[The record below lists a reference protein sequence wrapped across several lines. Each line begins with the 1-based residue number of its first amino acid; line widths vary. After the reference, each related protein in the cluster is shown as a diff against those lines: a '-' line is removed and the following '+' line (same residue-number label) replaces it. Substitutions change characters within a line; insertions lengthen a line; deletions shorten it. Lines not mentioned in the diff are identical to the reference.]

1 LAGGVGGSQPVVV
14 SGSFSLSSTA
24 SHTGRTGAAAPPA
37 GWASSGYNGSN
48 GATSSLFG
56 GTFIGS
62 GGSGAI
68 ADNITA
74 MAPDALTELD
84 ANALTELENVS
95 VMFVQ
100 SQNEGTIAT
109 GDTRVNARLV
119 GVSSEYFEAV
129 KPEIAMGS
137 YLSSSSFAQTAKDV
151 VFGAD
156 AANDVGLTADMLGQ
170 TVKLNGQDF
179 RLVGVLDDQ
188 AGFGTSGRVYVTL
201 DSARKLF
208 SQYPYVSSIV
218 IQANTAEQVDA
229 LQLTADS
236 LLRERYG
243 LGADTDARYTITNQ
257 ASLIAAVSSITDTL
271 GLLLTGIAAISL
283 IVGGIGIMNIMLVSV
298 RERTREIGVRRAIGA
313 KQSNILTQFLIEA
326 IVLSLAGGVIGLIL
340 GQIAAFFLAILG
352 DWVFAIKLDTVVLAL
367 GFSLLVG
374 VVFGVWPARTAA
386 KLEPIDALRF
396 E

>member
-1 LAGGVGGSQPVVV
+1 MLGVVIGVAAIVALTSIVDGASQGINKSLAT
-14 SGSFSLSSTA
+14 L
-24 SHTGRTGAAAPPA
+24 
-37 GWASSGYNGSN
+37 
-48 GATSSLFG
+48 
-56 GTFIGS
+56 GT
-62 GGSGAI
+62 
-68 ADNITA
+68 NQLNVTA
-74 MAPDALTELD
+74 MAPDALSELD
-84 ANALTELENVS
+84 ARALAELDGVS
-95 VMFVQ
+95 VMFMQ
-100 SQNEGTIAT
+100 AQNEGTIAT
-109 GDTRVNARLV
+109 EDTRVTARLV
-119 GVSSEYFEAV
+119 GVSSQYFEAV
-129 KPEIAMGS
+129 KPEVALGS
-137 YLSSSSFAQTAKDV
+137 YLSSSSFAASAKDV

-156 AANDVGLTADMLGQ
+156 AANDVGLTADMLGK

-201 DSARKLF
+201 DAARKLF

-218 IQANTAEQVDA
+218 VQAKTPGQVDA
-229 LQLTADS
+229 LQLNTDS

-243 LGADTDARYTITNQ
+243 LAQDTDTRYTITNQ
-257 ASLIAAVSSITDTL
+257 ASLLAAVGSITDTL

-326 IVLSLAGGVIGLIL
+326 IVLSLAGGLVGLIL
-340 GQIAAFFLAILG
+340 GEIAAFFLALLG
-352 DWVFAIKLDTVVLAL
+352 DWVFVIRLDTVTMAL
-367 GFSLLVG
+367 GFSLLIG

>member
-1 LAGGVGGSQPVVV
+1 MRLLGTARLALNRIWATKVRSLLTMLGVVIGVAAIVALTSIVDGASQ
-14 SGSFSLSSTA
+14 GINKSL
-24 SHTGRTGAAAPPA
+24 
-37 GWASSGYNGSN
+37 
-48 GATSSLFG
+48 ATL
-56 GTFIGS
+56 GTNQL
-62 GGSGAI
+62 
-68 ADNITA
+68 NITA
-74 MAPDALTELD
+74 MAPDALSEQDAYALAELD
-84 ANALTELENVS
+84 GVS

-100 SQNEGTIAT
+100 TQNEGTIAT
-109 GDTRVNARLV
+109 DDKRVNARLV
-119 GVSSEYFEAV
+119 GVSSQYFAAV
-129 KPEIAMGS
+129 KPDIALGS
-137 YLSSSSFAQTAKDV
+137 YLSDSKFAATSKDV

-156 AANDVGLTADMLGQ
+156 AANDLGLTDDMLGE

-201 DSARKLF
+201 DAARKLF

-218 IQANTAEQVDA
+218 VQAETPEAVDA
-229 LQLTADS
+229 LQIASDR

-243 LGADTDARYTITNQ
+243 LGVDTEARYSITNQ

-271 GLLLTGIAAISL
+271 GLLLTGIAGISL
-283 IVGGIGIMNIMLVSV
+283 VVGGIGIMNIMLVSV

-326 IVLSLAGGVIGLIL
+326 IVLSLAGGVVGLIL
-340 GQIAAFFLAILG
+340 GEIAAYFLAIIG
-352 DWVFAIKLDTVVLAL
+352 DWVFSIQLETVLLAL
-367 GFSLLVG
+367 GFSLVVG
-374 VVFGVWPARTAA
+374 VLFGVWPARTAA

>member
-1 LAGGVGGSQPVVV
+1 VRLLGTAALALNRIWATKVRSLLTMLGVVIGVAAIVALTSIVDGASQ
-14 SGSFSLSSTA
+14 GINKSL
-24 SHTGRTGAAAPPA
+24 
-37 GWASSGYNGSN
+37 
-48 GATSSLFG
+48 ATL
-56 GTFIGS
+56 GTNQL
-62 GGSGAI
+62 
-68 ADNITA
+68 NITA

-84 ANALTELENVS
+84 ANALAELENVS

-119 GVSSEYFEAV
+119 GVSPEYFQAV
-129 KPEIAMGS
+129 KPEIALGS

-218 IQANTAEQVDA
+218 IQANTPEQVDA

-243 LGADTDARYTITNQ
+243 LGAVTEARYTITNQ

-340 GQIAAFFLAILG
+340 GEIAAFFLAILG
-352 DWVFAIKLDTVVLAL
+352 DWVFAVKLDTVVLAL

>member
-1 LAGGVGGSQPVVV
+1 MRLLGTARLALNRIWATKVRSLLTMLGVVIGVAAIVALTSIVDGASQ
-14 SGSFSLSSTA
+14 GINKSL
-24 SHTGRTGAAAPPA
+24 
-37 GWASSGYNGSN
+37 
-48 GATSSLFG
+48 ATL
-56 GTFIGS
+56 GTNQL
-62 GGSGAI
+62 
-68 ADNITA
+68 NITA
-74 MAPDALTELD
+74 MVPDALSEQDAEALAALD
-84 ANALTELENVS
+84 GVS

-100 SQNEGTIAT
+100 AQNEGTIAT
-109 GDTRVNARLV
+109 DDARVNARLV
-119 GVSSEYFEAV
+119 GVSSQYFAAV
-129 KPEIAMGS
+129 KPDIAMGS
-137 YLSSSSFAQTAKDV
+137 YLSDSKFAATSKDV

-156 AANDVGLTADMLGQ
+156 AANDLGLTSDMLGK

-188 AGFGTSGRVYVTL
+188 AGFGTNGRVYVTL
-201 DSARKLF
+201 DAARKLF

-218 IQANTAEQVDA
+218 VQAETPEAVDA
-229 LQLTADS
+229 LQLASDR

-271 GLLLTGIAAISL
+271 GLLLTGIAGISL
-283 IVGGIGIMNIMLVSV
+283 VVGGIGIMNIMLVSV

-326 IVLSLAGGVIGLIL
+326 IVLSLAGGVVGLIL
-340 GQIAAFFLAILG
+340 GEIAAYFLAIIG
-352 DWVFAIKLDTVVLAL
+352 EWVFSIQLETVLLAL
-367 GFSLLVG
+367 GFSLVVG

>member
-1 LAGGVGGSQPVVV
+1 MRLLGTARLALNRIWATKVRSLLTMLGVVIGVAAIVALTSIVDGASQ
-14 SGSFSLSSTA
+14 GINKSL
-24 SHTGRTGAAAPPA
+24 
-37 GWASSGYNGSN
+37 
-48 GATSSLFG
+48 ATL
-56 GTFIGS
+56 GTNQL
-62 GGSGAI
+62 
-68 ADNITA
+68 NITA
-74 MAPDALTELD
+74 MAPDALSEQDAEALAALD
-84 ANALTELENVS
+84 GVS

-100 SQNEGTIAT
+100 TQNEGTIAT
-109 GDTRVNARLV
+109 GDKRVNARLV
-119 GVSSEYFEAV
+119 GVSSQYFAAV
-129 KPEIAMGS
+129 KPDIALGS
-137 YLSSSSFAQTAKDV
+137 YLSDSTFAATSKDV

-156 AANDVGLTADMLGQ
+156 AANDLGLTADMLGR

-188 AGFGTSGRVYVTL
+188 AGFGTNGRVYVTL
-201 DSARKLF
+201 DAARKLF

-218 IQANTAEQVDA
+218 VQAETPEAVDA
-229 LQLTADS
+229 LQLASDR

-271 GLLLTGIAAISL
+271 GLLLTGIAGISL
-283 IVGGIGIMNIMLVSV
+283 VVGGIGIMNIMLVSV

-326 IVLSLAGGVIGLIL
+326 IVLSLAGGVVGLIL
-340 GQIAAFFLAILG
+340 GQIAAYFLAIIG
-352 DWVFAIKLDTVVLAL
+352 DWVFSIQLETVLLAL
-367 GFSLLVG
+367 GFSLVVG

>member
-1 LAGGVGGSQPVVV
+1 MRLLGTARLALNRIWATKVRSLLTMLGVVIGVAAIVALTSIVDGASQ
-14 SGSFSLSSTA
+14 GINKSL
-24 SHTGRTGAAAPPA
+24 
-37 GWASSGYNGSN
+37 
-48 GATSSLFG
+48 ATL
-56 GTFIGS
+56 GTNQL
-62 GGSGAI
+62 
-68 ADNITA
+68 NITA
-74 MAPDALTELD
+74 MAPDALSEQD
-84 ANALTELENVS
+84 ANALAELEGVS

-100 SQNEGTIAT
+100 TSNEGTIAT
-109 GDTRVNARLV
+109 ADKRVNARLV
-119 GVSSEYFEAV
+119 GVSSEYFDAV
-129 KPEIAMGS
+129 KPDIAMGS
-137 YLSSSSFAQTAKDV
+137 YLSSSKFAASAKDV

-156 AANDVGLTADMLGQ
+156 AANDLGLPDEMLGQ

-188 AGFGTSGRVYVTL
+188 AGFGTNGRVYVTL
-201 DSARKLF
+201 DASRKLF

-218 IQANTAEQVDA
+218 VQAETPEAVDA
-229 LQLTADS
+229 LQLASDK

-243 LGADTDARYTITNQ
+243 LNTDTDARYTITNQ

-271 GLLLTGIAAISL
+271 GLLLTGIAGISL
-283 IVGGIGIMNIMLVSV
+283 VVGGIGIMNIMLVSV

-326 IVLSLAGGVIGLIL
+326 IVLSLAGGVVGLIL
-340 GQIAAFFLAILG
+340 GEIAAYFLAIIG
-352 DWVFAIKLDTVVLAL
+352 DWVFSIQLETVLLAL
-367 GFSLLVG
+367 GFSLVVG

>member
-1 LAGGVGGSQPVVV
+1 MKLLGTATLALNRIWATKIRSLLTMLGVVIGVAAIVALTSIVDGASQ
-14 SGSFSLSSTA
+14 GINKSL
-24 SHTGRTGAAAPPA
+24 
-37 GWASSGYNGSN
+37 
-48 GATSSLFG
+48 ATL
-56 GTFIGS
+56 GTNQL
-62 GGSGAI
+62 
-68 ADNITA
+68 NITA
-74 MAPDALTELD
+74 MAADSLTEQD
-84 ANALTELENVS
+84 AQELAALENVS

-100 SQNEGTIAT
+100 AQNQGTIAT
-109 GDTRVNARLV
+109 GDKRVNARLV
-119 GVSSEYFEAV
+119 GVSAKYFEAV
-129 KPEIAMGS
+129 KPEIALGS
-137 YLSSSSFAQTAKDV
+137 YLSSSSFAATAKDV

-156 AANDVGLTADMLGQ
+156 AANDLGLTKAMLGQ

-188 AGFGTSGRVYVTL
+188 AGFGTSGRVYVPI

-218 IQANTAEQVDA
+218 IQAATPEQVDT
-229 LQLTADS
+229 LQLQADV

-243 LGADTDARYTITNQ
+243 LGAETTARYTITNQ
-257 ASLIAAVSSITDTL
+257 ASLIAAVGSITATL

-326 IVLSLAGGVIGLIL
+326 IVLSLAGGVVGLIL
-340 GQIAAFFLAILG
+340 GEIAAFFLAVIG
-352 DWVFAIKLDTVVLAL
+352 DWVFSIRLDTVGLAL

>member
-1 LAGGVGGSQPVVV
+1 MRLLGTAALALNRIWATKIRSLLTMLGVVIGVAAIVALTSIVDGASQ
-14 SGSFSLSSTA
+14 GINKSL
-24 SHTGRTGAAAPPA
+24 
-37 GWASSGYNGSN
+37 
-48 GATSSLFG
+48 ATL
-56 GTFIGS
+56 GTNQL
-62 GGSGAI
+62 
-68 ADNITA
+68 NITA
-74 MAPDALTELD
+74 LATDSLTEQD
-84 ANALTELENVS
+84 AEALGALENVS

-100 SQNEGTIAT
+100 AQNQGTIAT
-109 GDTRVNARLV
+109 VDNRVNARLV
-119 GVSSEYFEAV
+119 GVSAKYFEAV
-129 KPEIAMGS
+129 KPEIAIGS
-137 YLSSSSFAQTAKDV
+137 YLSSSSFAATAKDV

-156 AANDVGLTADMLGQ
+156 AANDLGLTSDMLGK

-188 AGFGTSGRVYVTL
+188 AGFGTSGRVYVPI

-218 IQANTAEQVDA
+218 IQANTPEQVDT
-229 LQLTADS
+229 LQLQADV

-243 LGADTDARYTITNQ
+243 LGEDTTARYTITNQ
-257 ASLIAAVSSITDTL
+257 ASLIAAVGSITATL

-326 IVLSLAGGVIGLIL
+326 IVLSLAGGVVGLIL
-340 GQIAAFFLAILG
+340 GQIAAFFLAIIG
-352 DWVFAIKLDTVVLAL
+352 DWVFSIRLDTIGLAL

-374 VVFGVWPARTAA
+374 VVFGVWPARQAA

>member
-1 LAGGVGGSQPVVV
+1 MRLLGTAALALNRIWATKVRSLLTMLGVVIGVAAIVALTSIVDGASQ
-14 SGSFSLSSTA
+14 GINKSL
-24 SHTGRTGAAAPPA
+24 
-37 GWASSGYNGSN
+37 
-48 GATSSLFG
+48 ATL
-56 GTFIGS
+56 GTNQL
-62 GGSGAI
+62 
-68 ADNITA
+68 NITA

-84 ANALTELENVS
+84 ANSLAELENVS

-129 KPEIAMGS
+129 KPEIALGS

-218 IQANTAEQVDA
+218 IQANTPEQVDA

-243 LGADTDARYTITNQ
+243 LGVDTDARYTITNQ

-340 GQIAAFFLAILG
+340 GEIAAFFLAILG
-352 DWVFAIKLDTVVLAL
+352 DWVFAIKLDTVLLAL

>member
-1 LAGGVGGSQPVVV
+1 MLGVVIGVAAIVALTSIVDGASQGINKSLAT
-14 SGSFSLSSTA
+14 L
-24 SHTGRTGAAAPPA
+24 
-37 GWASSGYNGSN
+37 
-48 GATSSLFG
+48 
-56 GTFIGS
+56 GTNQL
-62 GGSGAI
+62 
-68 ADNITA
+68 NITA

-84 ANALTELENVS
+84 ANALAELENVS

-109 GDTRVNARLV
+109 GDTRVTARLV

-129 KPEIAMGS
+129 KPEIALGS
-137 YLSSSSFAQTAKDV
+137 YLSSSSYAQTAKDV

-188 AGFGTSGRVYVTL
+188 AGFGTGGRVYVTL

-218 IQANTAEQVDA
+218 IQANTPEQVDA
-229 LQLTADS
+229 LQVTADS

-243 LGADTDARYTITNQ
+243 LSADTEARYTITNQ

>member
-1 LAGGVGGSQPVVV
+1 MLGVVIGVAAIVALTSIVDGASQGINKSLAT
-14 SGSFSLSSTA
+14 L
-24 SHTGRTGAAAPPA
+24 
-37 GWASSGYNGSN
+37 
-48 GATSSLFG
+48 
-56 GTFIGS
+56 GTNQL
-62 GGSGAI
+62 
-68 ADNITA
+68 NITA

-84 ANALTELENVS
+84 ANALAELENVS

-109 GDTRVNARLV
+109 GDTRVTARLV
-119 GVSSEYFEAV
+119 GVSSQYFEAV
-129 KPEIAMGS
+129 KPEIALGA
-137 YLSSSSFAQTAKDV
+137 YLSSSSFSQTAKDV

-156 AANDVGLTADMLGQ
+156 AANDVGLTTDMLGQ

-218 IQANTAEQVDA
+218 IQANTPEQVDA
-229 LQLTADS
+229 LQVTADS

-243 LGADTDARYTITNQ
+243 LGADTEARYTITNQ

-352 DWVFAIKLDTVVLAL
+352 DWVFAIRLDTVLLAL

>member
-1 LAGGVGGSQPVVV
+1 MLGVVIGVAAIVALTSIVDGASQGINKSLAT
-14 SGSFSLSSTA
+14 L
-24 SHTGRTGAAAPPA
+24 
-37 GWASSGYNGSN
+37 
-48 GATSSLFG
+48 
-56 GTFIGS
+56 GTNQL
-62 GGSGAI
+62 
-68 ADNITA
+68 NITA

-84 ANALTELENVS
+84 ANALAELENVS

-109 GDTRVNARLV
+109 GDTRVTARLV

-129 KPEIAMGS
+129 KPEIALGS
-137 YLSSSSFAQTAKDV
+137 YLSSSSYAQTAKDV

-156 AANDVGLTADMLGQ
+156 AANDVGLTADLLGQ

-218 IQANTAEQVDA
+218 VQANTPEQVDA

-243 LGADTDARYTITNQ
+243 LGAETEARYTITNQ

-340 GQIAAFFLAILG
+340 GEIAAFFLAILG

>member
-1 LAGGVGGSQPVVV
+1 MKLLGTATLALNRIWATKIRSLLTMLGVVIGVAAIVALTSIVDGASQ
-14 SGSFSLSSTA
+14 GINKSL
-24 SHTGRTGAAAPPA
+24 
-37 GWASSGYNGSN
+37 
-48 GATSSLFG
+48 ATL
-56 GTFIGS
+56 GTNQL
-62 GGSGAI
+62 
-68 ADNITA
+68 NITA
-74 MAPDALTELD
+74 MAPDSLTEQD
-84 ANALTELENVS
+84 AQELAALENVS

-100 SQNEGTIAT
+100 SQNQGTIAT
-109 GDTRVNARLV
+109 DDKRVNARLV
-119 GVSSEYFEAV
+119 GVSAQYFEAV
-129 KPEIAMGS
+129 KPEIALGS
-137 YLSSSSFAQTAKDV
+137 YLSSSSFAATAKDV

-156 AANDVGLTADMLGQ
+156 AANDLGLTKAMLGQ

-188 AGFGTSGRVYVTL
+188 AGFGTSGRVYVPI

-218 IQANTAEQVDA
+218 IQADTPEQVDT
-229 LQLTADS
+229 LQLQADV

-243 LGADTDARYTITNQ
+243 LGEETTARYTITNQ
-257 ASLIAAVSSITDTL
+257 ASLIAAVGSITATL

-326 IVLSLAGGVIGLIL
+326 IVLSLAGGVVGLIL
-340 GQIAAFFLAILG
+340 GEIAAFFLAVIG
-352 DWVFAIKLDTVVLAL
+352 DWVFSIRLDTVGLAL

>member
-1 LAGGVGGSQPVVV
+1 MLGVVIGVAAIVALTSIVDGASQGINKSLAT
-14 SGSFSLSSTA
+14 L
-24 SHTGRTGAAAPPA
+24 
-37 GWASSGYNGSN
+37 
-48 GATSSLFG
+48 
-56 GTFIGS
+56 GTNQL
-62 GGSGAI
+62 
-68 ADNITA
+68 NITA
-74 MAPDALTELD
+74 MAPDALTEQD
-84 ANALTELENVS
+84 AEALAALEGVS

-100 SQNEGTIAT
+100 AQNEGTIAT
-109 GDTRVNARLV
+109 KDKRVNARLV
-119 GVSSEYFEAV
+119 GVSSQYFDAV
-129 KPEIAMGS
+129 KPEIALGA
-137 YLSSSSFAQTAKDV
+137 YLSKSKFAAQAKDV

-156 AANDVGLTADMLGQ
+156 AANDLGLTADMLGE

-218 IQANTAEQVDA
+218 VQADTPEAVDA
-229 LQLTADS
+229 LQVATDR

-243 LGADTDARYTITNQ
+243 LGAETDARYTITNQ

-271 GLLLTGIAAISL
+271 GLLLTGIAGISL

-326 IVLSLAGGVIGLIL
+326 IVLSLAGGVVGLIL
-340 GQIAAFFLAILG
+340 GQIAAFFLAIIG
-352 DWVFAIKLDTVVLAL
+352 DWVFSIQLETVLLAL
-367 GFSLLVG
+367 GFSLVVG
-374 VVFGVWPARTAA
+374 VLFGVWPARTAA

>member
-1 LAGGVGGSQPVVV
+1 LKILGTAALALNRIWATKVRSLLTMLGVVIGVAAIVALTSIVDGASQ
-14 SGSFSLSSTA
+14 GINKSL
-24 SHTGRTGAAAPPA
+24 
-37 GWASSGYNGSN
+37 
-48 GATSSLFG
+48 ATL
-56 GTFIGS
+56 GTNQL
-62 GGSGAI
+62 
-68 ADNITA
+68 NITA
-74 MAPDALTELD
+74 MAPDALTEQD
-84 ANALTELENVS
+84 AKALAELEDVS

-129 KPEIAMGS
+129 KPEIALGS
-137 YLSSSSFAQTAKDV
+137 YLSSSSLAQTAKDV

-188 AGFGTSGRVYVTL
+188 AGFGTGGRVYVTL

-218 IQANTAEQVDA
+218 IQANTPEQVDG
-229 LQLTADS
+229 LQVTADS

-243 LGADTDARYTITNQ
+243 LGVDTDARYTITNQ

-313 KQSNILTQFLIEA
+313 KQSDILTQFLIEA
-326 IVLSLAGGVIGLIL
+326 IVLSLAGGVVGLIV
-340 GQIAAFFLAILG
+340 GEIAAFFLAILG
-352 DWVFAIKLDTVVLAL
+352 DWVFAIKLDTVLLAL

>member
-1 LAGGVGGSQPVVV
+1 LNLLGTAALALNRIWATKVRSLLTMLGVVIGVAAIVALTSIVDGASQ
-14 SGSFSLSSTA
+14 GINKSL
-24 SHTGRTGAAAPPA
+24 
-37 GWASSGYNGSN
+37 
-48 GATSSLFG
+48 ATL
-56 GTFIGS
+56 GTNQL
-62 GGSGAI
+62 
-68 ADNITA
+68 NITA
-74 MAPDALTELD
+74 MAPDALTEQDAEALASLD
-84 ANALTELENVS
+84 DVS

-100 SQNEGTIAT
+100 TQNEGTIAT

-119 GVSSEYFEAV
+119 GVSSEYFQAV
-129 KPEIAMGS
+129 KPEIALGS

-218 IQANTAEQVDA
+218 IQANTPEQVDG
-229 LQLTADS
+229 LQVTADS

-243 LGADTDARYTITNQ
+243 LGVDTDARYTITNQ

-313 KQSNILTQFLIEA
+313 KQSDILTQFLIEA
-326 IVLSLAGGVIGLIL
+326 IVLSLAGGVVGLIL
-340 GQIAAFFLAILG
+340 GEIAAFFLAILG

>member
-1 LAGGVGGSQPVVV
+1 MKILGTAALALNRIWATKVRSLLTMLGVVIGVAAIVALTSIVDGASQ
-14 SGSFSLSSTA
+14 GINKSL
-24 SHTGRTGAAAPPA
+24 
-37 GWASSGYNGSN
+37 
-48 GATSSLFG
+48 ATL
-56 GTFIGS
+56 GTNQL
-62 GGSGAI
+62 
-68 ADNITA
+68 NITA
-74 MAPDALTELD
+74 MAPDALTEQD
-84 ANALTELENVS
+84 AQALAELEDVS

-119 GVSSEYFEAV
+119 GVSSKYFEAV
-129 KPEIAMGS
+129 KPEIALGS

-156 AANDVGLTADMLGQ
+156 AANDVGLNADMLGQ

-188 AGFGTSGRVYVTL
+188 AGFGTGGRVYVTL

-218 IQANTAEQVDA
+218 IQANTPEQVDG
-229 LQLTADS
+229 LQVTADS

-243 LGADTDARYTITNQ
+243 LGVDTDARYTITNQ

-313 KQSNILTQFLIEA
+313 KQSDILTQFLIEA
-326 IVLSLAGGVIGLIL
+326 IVLSLAGGVVGLIL
-340 GQIAAFFLAILG
+340 GEIAAFFLAILG
-352 DWVFAIKLDTVVLAL
+352 DWVFAIKLDTVLLAL

>member
-1 LAGGVGGSQPVVV
+1 MKILGTAALALNRIWATKVRSLLTMLGVVIGVAAIVALTSIVDGASQ
-14 SGSFSLSSTA
+14 GINKSL
-24 SHTGRTGAAAPPA
+24 
-37 GWASSGYNGSN
+37 
-48 GATSSLFG
+48 ATL
-56 GTFIGS
+56 GTNQL
-62 GGSGAI
+62 
-68 ADNITA
+68 NITA
-74 MAPDALTELD
+74 MAPDALTEQD
-84 ANALTELENVS
+84 AKALAELEDVS

-129 KPEIAMGS
+129 KPEIALGS

-188 AGFGTSGRVYVTL
+188 AGFGTGGRVYVTL

-218 IQANTAEQVDA
+218 IQANTPEQVDG
-229 LQLTADS
+229 LQVTADS

-243 LGADTDARYTITNQ
+243 LGVDTDARYTITNQ

-313 KQSNILTQFLIEA
+313 KQSDILTQFLIEA
-326 IVLSLAGGVIGLIL
+326 IVLSLAGGVVGLIL
-340 GQIAAFFLAILG
+340 GEIAAFFLAILG
-352 DWVFAIKLDTVVLAL
+352 DWVFAIKLDTVFLAL
-367 GFSLLVG
+367 GFSLVIG

>member
-1 LAGGVGGSQPVVV
+1 MRILGTAALALNRIWATKVRSLLTMLGVVIGVAAIVALTSIVDGASQ
-14 SGSFSLSSTA
+14 GINKSL
-24 SHTGRTGAAAPPA
+24 
-37 GWASSGYNGSN
+37 
-48 GATSSLFG
+48 ATL
-56 GTFIGS
+56 GTNQL
-62 GGSGAI
+62 
-68 ADNITA
+68 NITA
-74 MAPDALTELD
+74 VAPDALTELD
-84 ANALTELENVS
+84 ANALASLDDVS

-100 SQNEGTIAT
+100 SSNEGTIAT
-109 GDTRVNARLV
+109 RDTRVNARLV
-119 GVSSEYFEAV
+119 GVSKDYFEAV
-129 KPEIAMGS
+129 KPEIALGA
-137 YLSSSSFAQTAKDV
+137 YLSSSSFAQSAKDV

-156 AANDVGLTADMLGQ
+156 AANDVGITSDMLGQ

-218 IQANTAEQVDA
+218 IQANTPEQVDA
-229 LQLTADS
+229 LQVTADQ

-243 LGADTDARYTITNQ
+243 LAPDTDARYTITNQ
-257 ASLIAAVSSITDTL
+257 ASLIAAVGSITDTL

-326 IVLSLAGGVIGLIL
+326 IVLSLAGGVVGLIL
-340 GQIAAFFLAILG
+340 GEIAAFFLAILG
-352 DWVFAIKLDTVVLAL
+352 DWVFAIKLDTVLLAL

>member
-1 LAGGVGGSQPVVV
+1 MRLLGTAALALNRIWATKVRSLLTMLGVVIG
-14 SGSFSLSSTA
+14 
-24 SHTGRTGAAAPPA
+24 GAAIVALTSIVD
-37 GWASSGYNGSN
+37 GASQGINKSL
-48 GATSSLFG
+48 ATL
-56 GTFIGS
+56 GTNQL
-62 GGSGAI
+62 
-68 ADNITA
+68 NITA

-84 ANALTELENVS
+84 ASALAELENVS

-119 GVSSEYFEAV
+119 GVSSEYFQAV
-129 KPEIAMGS
+129 KPEIALGS

-218 IQANTAEQVDA
+218 IQANTPQQVDA

-243 LGADTDARYTITNQ
+243 LGADTEARYTITNQ

-326 IVLSLAGGVIGLIL
+326 IVLSLVGGVIGLIL
-340 GQIAAFFLAILG
+340 GEIAAFFLAILG
-352 DWVFAIKLDTVVLAL
+352 DWVFEIKLDTVVLAL

>member
-1 LAGGVGGSQPVVV
+1 MLGVVIGVAAIVALTSIVDGASQGINRSLAT
-14 SGSFSLSSTA
+14 L
-24 SHTGRTGAAAPPA
+24 
-37 GWASSGYNGSN
+37 
-48 GATSSLFG
+48 
-56 GTFIGS
+56 GTNQL
-62 GGSGAI
+62 
-68 ADNITA
+68 NITA
-74 MAPDALTELD
+74 LANDSLTEQD
-84 ANALTELENVS
+84 AEALGALENVS

-100 SQNEGTIAT
+100 AQNQGTIAT
-109 GDTRVNARLV
+109 VDNRVNARLV
-119 GVSSEYFEAV
+119 GVSAKYFEAV
-129 KPEIAMGS
+129 KPEIALGS
-137 YLSSSSFAQTAKDV
+137 YLSSSPIAATAKDV

-156 AANDVGLTADMLGQ
+156 AANDLGLTSDMLGK

-188 AGFGTSGRVYVTL
+188 AGFGTSGRVYVPI

-218 IQANTAEQVDA
+218 IQANTPEQVDT
-229 LQLTADS
+229 LQLQADV

-243 LGADTDARYTITNQ
+243 LGEDTTARYTITNQ
-257 ASLIAAVSSITDTL
+257 ASLIAAVGSITATL

-326 IVLSLAGGVIGLIL
+326 IVLSLAGGVVGLIL
-340 GQIAAFFLAILG
+340 GQIAAFFLAIIG
-352 DWVFAIKLDTVVLAL
+352 DWVFSIRLDTIGLAL

-374 VVFGVWPARTAA
+374 VVFGVWPARQAA

>member
-1 LAGGVGGSQPVVV
+1 MKLLGTATLALNRIWATKIRSLLTMLGVVIGVAAIVALTSIVDGASQ
-14 SGSFSLSSTA
+14 GINKSL
-24 SHTGRTGAAAPPA
+24 
-37 GWASSGYNGSN
+37 
-48 GATSSLFG
+48 ATL
-56 GTFIGS
+56 GTNQL
-62 GGSGAI
+62 
-68 ADNITA
+68 NITA
-74 MAPDALTELD
+74 MVPDSLTEQD
-84 ANALTELENVS
+84 AQELAALENVS

-100 SQNEGTIAT
+100 SQNQGTIAT
-109 GDTRVNARLV
+109 GDKRVNARLV
-119 GVSSEYFEAV
+119 GVSAQYFEAV
-129 KPEIAMGS
+129 KPEIALGS
-137 YLSSSSFAQTAKDV
+137 YLSSSSFAATAKDV

-156 AANDVGLTADMLGQ
+156 AANDLGLTKAMLGQ

-188 AGFGTSGRVYVTL
+188 AGFGTSGRVYVPI

-218 IQANTAEQVDA
+218 IQADTPEQVDT
-229 LQLTADS
+229 LQLQADV

-243 LGADTDARYTITNQ
+243 LGEETTARYTITNQ
-257 ASLIAAVSSITDTL
+257 ASLIAAVGSITATL

-326 IVLSLAGGVIGLIL
+326 IVLSLAGGVVGLIL
-340 GQIAAFFLAILG
+340 GEIAAFFLAVIG
-352 DWVFAIKLDTVVLAL
+352 DWVFSIRLDTVGLAL

>member
-1 LAGGVGGSQPVVV
+1 MNLLGTARLALNRIWATKVRSLLTMLGVVIGVAAIVALTSIVDGASQ
-14 SGSFSLSSTA
+14 GINKSL
-24 SHTGRTGAAAPPA
+24 
-37 GWASSGYNGSN
+37 
-48 GATSSLFG
+48 ATL
-56 GTFIGS
+56 GTNQL
-62 GGSGAI
+62 
-68 ADNITA
+68 NITA
-74 MAPDALTELD
+74 MAPDALSEQDAEALAALD
-84 ANALTELENVS
+84 GVS

-100 SQNEGTIAT
+100 TQNEGTIAT
-109 GDTRVNARLV
+109 DDARVNARLV
-119 GVSSEYFEAV
+119 GVSSQYFAAV
-129 KPEIAMGS
+129 KPDIAMGS
-137 YLSSSSFAQTAKDV
+137 YLSDSKFAATSKDV

-156 AANDVGLTADMLGQ
+156 AANDLGLTSDMLGK

-188 AGFGTSGRVYVTL
+188 AGFGTNGRVYVTL
-201 DSARKLF
+201 DAARKLF

-218 IQANTAEQVDA
+218 VQAETPEAVDA
-229 LQLTADS
+229 LQLASDR

-243 LGADTDARYTITNQ
+243 LGADTVARYTITNQ

-271 GLLLTGIAAISL
+271 GLLLTGIAGISL
-283 IVGGIGIMNIMLVSV
+283 VVGGIGIMNIMLVSV

-326 IVLSLAGGVIGLIL
+326 IVLSLAGGVVGLIL
-340 GQIAAFFLAILG
+340 GEIAAYFLAIIG
-352 DWVFAIKLDTVVLAL
+352 DWVFSIQLETVLLAL
-367 GFSLLVG
+367 GFSLVVG

>member
-1 LAGGVGGSQPVVV
+1 LNLLGTAALALNRILATKVRSLLTMLGVVIGVAAIVALTSIVDGASQ
-14 SGSFSLSSTA
+14 GINKSL
-24 SHTGRTGAAAPPA
+24 
-37 GWASSGYNGSN
+37 
-48 GATSSLFG
+48 ATL
-56 GTFIGS
+56 GTNQL
-62 GGSGAI
+62 
-68 ADNITA
+68 NITA

-84 ANALTELENVS
+84 ANALAELENVS

-109 GDTRVNARLV
+109 GDIRVNARLV
-119 GVSSEYFEAV
+119 GVSSKYFEAV
-129 KPEIAMGS
+129 KPEIALGS

-188 AGFGTSGRVYVTL
+188 AGFGTGGRVYVTL

-218 IQANTAEQVDA
+218 IQANTPEQVDA
-229 LQLTADS
+229 LQVTADT

-243 LGADTDARYTITNQ
+243 LGVDTDARYTITNQ

-326 IVLSLAGGVIGLIL
+326 IVLSLAGGVVGLIL
-340 GQIAAFFLAILG
+340 GEIAAFFLAILG
-352 DWVFAIKLDTVVLAL
+352 DWVFEIKLDTVVLAL

>member
-1 LAGGVGGSQPVVV
+1 MNLLGTAALALNRIWATKVRSLLTMLGVVIGVAAIVALTSIVDGASQ
-14 SGSFSLSSTA
+14 GINKSL
-24 SHTGRTGAAAPPA
+24 
-37 GWASSGYNGSN
+37 
-48 GATSSLFG
+48 ATL
-56 GTFIGS
+56 GTNQL
-62 GGSGAI
+62 
-68 ADNITA
+68 NITA

-84 ANALTELENVS
+84 ANALAELENVS

-109 GDTRVNARLV
+109 GDTRVTARLV

-129 KPEIAMGS
+129 KPEIALGS
-137 YLSSSSFAQTAKDV
+137 YLSSSSYAQTAKDV

-156 AANDVGLTADMLGQ
+156 AANDLGLTADMLGQ

-218 IQANTAEQVDA
+218 VQANTPEQVDA

-243 LGADTDARYTITNQ
+243 LSADTEARYTITNQ

-340 GQIAAFFLAILG
+340 GEIAAFFLAILG

-374 VVFGVWPARTAA
+374 VVFGVWPARAAA

>member
-1 LAGGVGGSQPVVV
+1 MKILGTAALALNRIWATKVRSLLTMLGVVIGVAAIVALTSIVDGASQ
-14 SGSFSLSSTA
+14 GINKSL
-24 SHTGRTGAAAPPA
+24 
-37 GWASSGYNGSN
+37 
-48 GATSSLFG
+48 ATL
-56 GTFIGS
+56 GTNQL
-62 GGSGAI
+62 
-68 ADNITA
+68 NITA
-74 MAPDALTELD
+74 MSPDALTEQD
-84 ANALTELENVS
+84 AKALAELEDVS

-129 KPEIAMGS
+129 KPEIALGS
-137 YLSSSSFAQTAKDV
+137 YLSSSSLAQTAKDV

-188 AGFGTSGRVYVTL
+188 AGFGTGGRVYVTL

-218 IQANTAEQVDA
+218 IQANTPEQVDG
-229 LQLTADS
+229 LQVTADS

-243 LGADTDARYTITNQ
+243 LGVDTDARYTITNQ

-313 KQSNILTQFLIEA
+313 KQSDILTQFLIEA
-326 IVLSLAGGVIGLIL
+326 IVLSLAGGVVGLIL
-340 GQIAAFFLAILG
+340 GEIAAFFLAILG
-352 DWVFAIKLDTVVLAL
+352 DWVFAIKLDTVLLAL

>member
-1 LAGGVGGSQPVVV
+1 MLGVVIGVAAIVALTSIVDGASQGINKSLAT
-14 SGSFSLSSTA
+14 L
-24 SHTGRTGAAAPPA
+24 
-37 GWASSGYNGSN
+37 
-48 GATSSLFG
+48 
-56 GTFIGS
+56 GTNQL
-62 GGSGAI
+62 
-68 ADNITA
+68 NITA

-84 ANALTELENVS
+84 ANALAELENVS

-109 GDTRVNARLV
+109 GDSRVNARLV
-119 GVSSEYFEAV
+119 GVSDEYFQAV
-129 KPEIAMGS
+129 KPEIALGS

-218 IQANTAEQVDA
+218 IQANTPEQVDA
-229 LQLTADS
+229 LQVTADT

-243 LGADTDARYTITNQ
+243 LGPDTTARYTITNQ

-352 DWVFAIKLDTVVLAL
+352 DWVFAIRLDTVLLAL

>member
-1 LAGGVGGSQPVVV
+1 VRLLGTARLALNRIWATKTRSLLTMLGVVIGVAAIVALTSIVDGASQ
-14 SGSFSLSSTA
+14 GINKSL
-24 SHTGRTGAAAPPA
+24 
-37 GWASSGYNGSN
+37 
-48 GATSSLFG
+48 ATL
-56 GTFIGS
+56 GTNQL
-62 GGSGAI
+62 
-68 ADNITA
+68 NITA
-74 MAPDALTELD
+74 MAPDALTEQDAEALAKLD
-84 ANALTELENVS
+84 GVS

-100 SQNEGTIAT
+100 AQNEGTIAT
-109 GDTRVNARLV
+109 EDKRVNARLV
-119 GVSSEYFEAV
+119 GVSSQYFAAV
-129 KPEIAMGS
+129 KPEIALGA
-137 YLSSSSFAQTAKDV
+137 YLSDSKFAASAKDV

-156 AANDVGLTADMLGQ
+156 AANDLGLTSDMLGQ

-188 AGFGTSGRVYVTL
+188 AGFGTGGRVYVTL
-201 DSARKLF
+201 DAARKLF

-218 IQANTAEQVDA
+218 VQAETPEAVDA
-229 LQLTADS
+229 LQVASDR

-243 LGADTDARYTITNQ
+243 LGAETEARYTITNQ

-271 GLLLTGIAAISL
+271 GLLLTGIAGISL

-326 IVLSLAGGVIGLIL
+326 IVLSLAGGVVGLIL
-340 GQIAAFFLAILG
+340 GQIAAFFLAIIG
-352 DWVFAIKLDTVVLAL
+352 DWVFSIQLETVLLAL
-367 GFSLLVG
+367 GFSLVVG

>member
-1 LAGGVGGSQPVVV
+1 MKLLGTARLALNRIWATKVRSLLTMLGVVIGVAAIVALTSIVDGASQ
-14 SGSFSLSSTA
+14 GINKSL
-24 SHTGRTGAAAPPA
+24 
-37 GWASSGYNGSN
+37 
-48 GATSSLFG
+48 ATL
-56 GTFIGS
+56 GTNQL
-62 GGSGAI
+62 
-68 ADNITA
+68 NITA
-74 MAPDALTELD
+74 MAPDALTEQDAYALAELD
-84 ANALTELENVS
+84 GVS

-100 SQNEGTIAT
+100 TQNQGTIAT
-109 GDTRVNARLV
+109 DDSRVNANLV
-119 GVSSEYFEAV
+119 GVSAGYFEAV
-129 KPEIAMGS
+129 KPELAMGS
-137 YLSSSSFAQTAKDV
+137 YLSDSKFAASAKDV

-156 AANDVGLTADMLGQ
+156 AANDLGLTDSMLGQ

-188 AGFGTSGRVYVTL
+188 AGFGTNGRVYVTL

-218 IQANTAEQVDA
+218 VQAKTPEAVDA
-229 LQLTADS
+229 LQLATDK

-243 LGADTDARYTITNQ
+243 LGTETDARYTITNQ

-271 GLLLTGIAAISL
+271 GLLLTGIAGISL
-283 IVGGIGIMNIMLVSV
+283 VVGGIGIMNIMLVSV

-326 IVLSLAGGVIGLIL
+326 IVLSLAGGVVGLIL
-340 GQIAAFFLAILG
+340 GEIAAYFLAIVG
-352 DWVFAIKLDTVVLAL
+352 DWVFSIQLETVLLAL
-367 GFSLLVG
+367 GFSLVVG

>member
-1 LAGGVGGSQPVVV
+1 MRLLGTATLALNRIWATKVRSLLTMLGVVIGVAAIVALTSIVDGASQ
-14 SGSFSLSSTA
+14 GINKSL
-24 SHTGRTGAAAPPA
+24 
-37 GWASSGYNGSN
+37 
-48 GATSSLFG
+48 ATL
-56 GTFIGS
+56 GTNQL
-62 GGSGAI
+62 
-68 ADNITA
+68 NITA
-74 MAPDALTELD
+74 MAPDALSELD
-84 ANALTELENVS
+84 ARALSELDGVS
-95 VMFVQ
+95 VMFMQ
-100 SQNEGTIAT
+100 AQNEGTIAT
-109 GDTRVNARLV
+109 GDTRVTARLV
-119 GVSSEYFEAV
+119 GVSSQYFEAV
-129 KPEIAMGS
+129 KPEVAMGS
-137 YLSSSSFAQTAKDV
+137 YLSSSSFAASAKDV

-156 AANDVGLTADMLGQ
+156 AANDVGLTADMLGK

-201 DSARKLF
+201 DAARKLF

-218 IQANTAEQVDA
+218 VQAKTPEQVDA
-229 LQLTADS
+229 LQLNTDS

-243 LGADTDARYTITNQ
+243 LAQDTDARYTITNQ
-257 ASLIAAVSSITDTL
+257 ASLLAAVGSITETL

-326 IVLSLAGGVIGLIL
+326 IVLSLAGGVVGLIL
-340 GQIAAFFLAILG
+340 GEIAAFFLALLG
-352 DWVFAIKLDTVVLAL
+352 DWVFVIRLDTVTMAL
-367 GFSLLVG
+367 GFSLLIG

>member
-1 LAGGVGGSQPVVV
+1 MLGVVIGVAAIVALTSIVDGASQGINKSLAT
-14 SGSFSLSSTA
+14 L
-24 SHTGRTGAAAPPA
+24 
-37 GWASSGYNGSN
+37 
-48 GATSSLFG
+48 
-56 GTFIGS
+56 GTNQL
-62 GGSGAI
+62 
-68 ADNITA
+68 NITA

>member
-1 LAGGVGGSQPVVV
+1 MRLLGTAALALNRIWATKIRSLLTMLGVVIGVAAIVALTSIVDGASQ
-14 SGSFSLSSTA
+14 GINKSL
-24 SHTGRTGAAAPPA
+24 
-37 GWASSGYNGSN
+37 
-48 GATSSLFG
+48 ATL
-56 GTFIGS
+56 GTNQL
-62 GGSGAI
+62 
-68 ADNITA
+68 NITA
-74 MAPDALTELD
+74 LANDSLTEQD
-84 ANALTELENVS
+84 AEALGALENVS

-100 SQNEGTIAT
+100 AQNQGTIAT
-109 GDTRVNARLV
+109 VDNRVNARLV
-119 GVSSEYFEAV
+119 GVSSKYFEAV
-129 KPEIAMGS
+129 KPEIAIGS
-137 YLSSSSFAQTAKDV
+137 YLSSSSFAATAKDV

-156 AANDVGLTADMLGQ
+156 AANDLGLTSDMLGK

-188 AGFGTSGRVYVTL
+188 AGFGTSGRVYVPL

-218 IQANTAEQVDA
+218 IQANTPEQVDT
-229 LQLTADS
+229 LQLQADV

-243 LGADTDARYTITNQ
+243 LGEDTTARYTITNQ
-257 ASLIAAVSSITDTL
+257 ASLIAAVGSITATL

-326 IVLSLAGGVIGLIL
+326 IVLSLAGGVVGLIL
-340 GQIAAFFLAILG
+340 GQIAAFFLAIMG
-352 DWVFAIKLDTVVLAL
+352 DWVFSIRLDTIGLAL

-374 VVFGVWPARTAA
+374 VVFGVWPARQAA

>member
-1 LAGGVGGSQPVVV
+1 LKILGTAALALYRIWATKVRSLLTMLGVVIGVAAIVALTSIVDGASQ
-14 SGSFSLSSTA
+14 GINKSL
-24 SHTGRTGAAAPPA
+24 
-37 GWASSGYNGSN
+37 
-48 GATSSLFG
+48 ATL
-56 GTFIGS
+56 GTNQL
-62 GGSGAI
+62 
-68 ADNITA
+68 NITA
-74 MAPDALTELD
+74 MAPDALTEQD
-84 ANALTELENVS
+84 AKALAELEDVS

-129 KPEIAMGS
+129 KPEIALGS

-188 AGFGTSGRVYVTL
+188 AGFGTGGRVYVTL

-218 IQANTAEQVDA
+218 IQANTPEQVDG
-229 LQLTADS
+229 LQVTADS

-243 LGADTDARYTITNQ
+243 LGVDTDARYTITNQ

-313 KQSNILTQFLIEA
+313 KQSDILTQFLIEA
-326 IVLSLAGGVIGLIL
+326 IVLSLAGGVVGLIL
-340 GQIAAFFLAILG
+340 GEIAAFFLAILG
-352 DWVFAIKLDTVVLAL
+352 DWVFAIKLDTVLLAL

>member
-1 LAGGVGGSQPVVV
+1 MRLLGTATLALNRIWATKVRSLLTMLGVVIGVAAIVALTSIVDGASQ
-14 SGSFSLSSTA
+14 GINKSL
-24 SHTGRTGAAAPPA
+24 
-37 GWASSGYNGSN
+37 
-48 GATSSLFG
+48 ATL
-56 GTFIGS
+56 GTNQL
-62 GGSGAI
+62 
-68 ADNITA
+68 NITA
-74 MAPDALTELD
+74 MAPDALSELD
-84 ANALTELENVS
+84 ARALAELDGVS
-95 VMFVQ
+95 VMFMQ
-100 SQNEGTIAT
+100 AQNEGTIAT
-109 GDTRVNARLV
+109 EDTRVTARLV
-119 GVSSEYFEAV
+119 GVSSQYFEAV
-129 KPEIAMGS
+129 KPEVAMGS
-137 YLSSSSFAQTAKDV
+137 YLSSSSFAASAKDV

-156 AANDVGLTADMLGQ
+156 AANDVGLTADMLGK

-201 DSARKLF
+201 DAARKLF

-218 IQANTAEQVDA
+218 VQAKTPEKVDA
-229 LQLTADS
+229 LQLNTDS

-243 LGADTDARYTITNQ
+243 LAQDTDARYTITNQ
-257 ASLIAAVSSITDTL
+257 ASLLAAVGSITETL

-326 IVLSLAGGVIGLIL
+326 IVLSLAGGVVGLIL
-340 GQIAAFFLAILG
+340 GEIAAFFLALLG
-352 DWVFAIKLDTVVLAL
+352 DWVFVIRLDTVTMAL
-367 GFSLLVG
+367 GFSLLIG